1 MFEIDFLLFWLL
13 CCSFIRDPSSIE
25 GKIIY
30 LATDDIINTA
40 CFFRFNNNIIWSQSS
55 SASWFISQR
64 VWNWSCLMKIYCIL
78 ILIFLLN
85 PIQKEKIF
93 RELFIGAFLFFKIEN
108 LPLWYELERNLMF
121 FLSIYVQISRG
132 SIQSI
137 LSEFLFLFY
146 IFKLLLTFVSSFLV
160 N

>member
-1 MFEIDFLLFWLL
+1 MFEIDLLLFWLL

-40 CFFRFNNNIIWSQSS
+40 GFFRFNNNIIWSQSS

-93 RELFIGAFLFFKIEN
+93 RELFIGAFLFFLNRKFTTMI
-108 LPLWYELERNLMF
+108 R
-121 FLSIYVQISRG
+121 SRMK
-132 SIQSI
+132 
-137 LSEFLFLFY
+137 FD
-146 IFKLLLTFVSSFLV
+146 VFLV
-160 N
+160 SNTYKLVVVQFSQYLNLNIFLHLQVTFNIYLIFPC